1 MANGITAARRVLD
14 LQPPHFA
21 GINTKQRM
29 VAYTRQVDVAS
40 LYHEGSVLIADTD
53 NHRVMLFAPG
63 IFDGVVVA
71 GGKGRGFGLD
81 QLNGPSDVELGRD
94 GSLFIS
100 DAGNHRVACWHP
112 RRLARLLGAR
122 WQWFRG

>member
-53 NHRVMLFAPG
+53 NHRVMLFTPAY
-63 IFDGVVVA
+63 
-71 GGKGRGFGLD
+71 LT
-81 QLNGPSDVELGRD
+81 ELLLPEG
-94 GSLFIS
+94 
-100 DAGNHRVACWHP
+100 RVAV
-112 RRLARLLGAR
+112 LALIN
-122 WQWFRG
+122 

>member
-71 GGKGRGFGLD
+71 GGNCIKVSFFRSMSLKSTGSFSRSL
-81 QLNGPSDVELGRD
+81 LRIARWIPNGCC
-94 GSLFIS
+94 IS
-100 DAGNHRVACWHP
+100 DPSSSSKKR
-112 RRLARLLGAR
+112 
-122 WQWFRG
+122 